1 MHVALTPKITSQTIT
16 FNMEFMLI
24 FLARLD
30 GTNKS
35 IKHTTIE
42 DYLQMDGWEP
52 PPTSTN
58 GKKRV
63 CIAFYSSIIAFAY
76 ISRRTS
82 F

>member
-1 MHVALTPKITSQTIT
+1 MIQLKISWVSKFHPKIVSNVELALHSIA
-16 FNMEFMLI
+16 

-30 GTNKS
+30 GTNKPM
-35 IKHTTIE
+35 KHATFE

-52 PPTSTN
+52 PPMSKN

-63 CIAFYSSIIAFAY
+63 LMFNLCFEFP
-76 ISRRTS
+76 